1 MRLSLD
7 QLHGH
12 TFDVIVI
19 GAGVNGAS
27 ACQHL
32 TAAGYTVLLVDKG
45 DFASGASGRS
55 SRILHCGLRYLA
67 PGGSM
72 WDFVRHSGRLAAALR
87 MAGLAM
93 RAREQMVRTAPER
106 VFATKCHFPI
116 YRDGAYAAWQV
127 RLALDTLSAL
137 GPRQLPLQQ
146 RVLRP
151 DEAKDLPLIRWLRDP
166 DRLVGIA
173 TYQEY
178 QFDWPERVCLD
189 AVLDAERLGATVRNY
204 TEAVK
209 LVRDR
214 GEVWSVQL
222 TDRVDPRQEAA
233 VWAKVV
239 LNTAGVWIDRVNATT
254 EGGARRRITGTKGCH
269 ILVRLPPECRE
280 YGIATLN
287 RVREPFYCLPWRGFH
302 YFGPTETLYDD
313 DPDDVRTND
322 DEVDFLLGEA
332 NHLLPTLSLSR
343 GDVLHS
349 WAGVRP
355 LTYDPRLAKGSRT
368 RTIHDLAADGMPN
381 LLAMTA
387 GPVMTHRSAGAEL
400 TQAVARRIAP
410 SGRPQSL
417 SYAARR
423 FPENQNSP
431 PLLDDD
437 TTIKLSDLR
446 HAAEHEHAIS
456 LVDLLVR
463 RTGVAFSETMGYF
476 AARRAAEAVADL
488 VGWDPARIEAEVQDY
503 HAYLARVHG
512 YRPTAA

>member
-1 MRLSLD
+1 MRLPLD
-7 QLHGH
+7 QLHGRA
-12 TFDVIVI
+12 FDVIII

-32 TAAGYTVLLVDKG
+32 AAAGYSVLLVDKG

-55 SRILHCGLRYLA
+55 SRVLHCGLRYLA

-72 WDFVRHSGRLAAALR
+72 WDFVLHPGRLAAAMR
-87 MAGLAM
+87 MASLAM
-93 RAREQMVRTAPER
+93 QAREQMVRTAPEH

-127 RLALDTLSAL
+127 RLALNTLSVL
-137 GPRQLPLQQ
+137 GSRRLPLQQ
-146 RVLRP
+146 HVLRP
-151 DEAKDLPLIRWLRDP
+151 DEAKNLPLVRWLRDP

-173 TYQEY
+173 AYREY
-178 QFDWPERVCLD
+178 QFDWPERICLD

-209 LVRDR
+209 LVRGR
-214 GEVWSVQL
+214 GEVWGVQL
-222 TDRVDPRQEAA
+222 IDRFDPRRKAT
-233 VWAKVV
+233 VRAKVV
-239 LNTAGVWIDRVNATT
+239 LNTAGVWIDRVNASA
-254 EGGARRRITGTKGCH
+254 EGRARRRITGTKGCH
-269 ILVRLPPECRE
+269 ILVQLPPECRE

-302 YFGPTETLYDD
+302 YFGPTETLYNG

-332 NHLLPTLSLSR
+332 NYLLPALSLSR
-343 GDVLHS
+343 GNVLHS

-355 LTYDPRLAKGSRT
+355 LTFDPRLAKGSRT

-387 GPVMTHRSAGAEL
+387 GPVMTHRSAGVEL
-400 TQAVARRIAP
+400 TQAVAKRIAP
-410 SGRPQSL
+410 SGRRQSL

-423 FPENQNSP
+423 FPENQDSP
-431 PLLDDD
+431 SLLEDD
-437 TTIKLSDLR
+437 TTVKLSDLR

-476 AARRAAEAVADL
+476 AAQRAAESVADL
-488 VGWDPARIEAEVQDY
+488 LGWDSARIEAEIKNY
-503 HAYLARVHG
+503 HAYLALVHG